1 MNKFNFLLLLII
13 IVLTACSKDEKEVS
27 LIKETSQE
35 LEMISSYNEA
45 YKSLREGDPYFAAKK
60 FLEAELLYPQSTWAP
75 KASLMA
81 SYSYYMQNYYTE
93 ATLNLERYLKT
104 YPNDKSLPYA
114 HYLIAMC
121 YYESIEDEKRDS
133 APLFKAKEK
142 FVFITKNYPNTE
154 FAIDANF
161 KLNLIQ
167 DVLASKEMY
176 LGRHYIKK
184 GKWIAAI
191 NRFKVVTKDYDQTVF
206 IEEALHRLVEINYK
220 LGLTNES
227 QKYANILG
235 YNYLSSEWYKK
246 SYKVFNKNYKVQ
258 LNNAIKKDKKE
269 KKGVLKKFKKLFD

>member
-1 MNKFNFLLLLII
+1 MIKFNFLLLLII
-13 IVLTACSKDEKEVS
+13 IVLSGCSKDEKEVS

-45 YKSLREGDPYFAAKK
+45 YKALGEGDPFFAAEK

-75 KASLMA
+75 RAALMA
-81 SYSYYMQNYYTE
+81 SYSYYLQNYYVE
-93 ATLNLERYLKT
+93 AIQNLERYIKT

-114 HYLIAMC
+114 HYLKAMC

-133 APLFKAKEK
+133 APLINAKK
-142 FVFITKNYPNTE
+142 NFDFIVKNYPNTD
-154 FAIDANF
+154 FAIDASF

-191 NRFKVVTKDYDQTVF
+191 NRFKNVIKVYDKTVF

-220 LGLTNES
+220 LGLVDES

-246 SYKVFNKNYKVQ
+246 SYKVFNQSYSVQ
-258 LNNAIKKDKKE
+258 LNKSIKKDKK
-269 KKGVLKKFKKLFD
+269 GVLKQFKKLFD